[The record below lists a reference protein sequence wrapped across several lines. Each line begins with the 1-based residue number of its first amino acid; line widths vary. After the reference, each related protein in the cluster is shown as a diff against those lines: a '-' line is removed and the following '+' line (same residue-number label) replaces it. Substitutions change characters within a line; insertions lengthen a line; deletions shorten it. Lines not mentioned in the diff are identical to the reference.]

1 MKVLHDPHK
10 IQNQHKNPHALLF
23 AFPHFAMRNCS
34 ILPLH
39 SHFARLLSRL
49 RLVVVDE
56 GHAYHGVFGASMC
69 GMGGQVKTA
78 MGI

>member
-1 MKVLHDPHK
+1 
-10 IQNQHKNPHALLF
+10 
-23 AFPHFAMRNCS
+23 
-34 ILPLH
+34 
-39 SHFARLLSRL
+39 LLSRL